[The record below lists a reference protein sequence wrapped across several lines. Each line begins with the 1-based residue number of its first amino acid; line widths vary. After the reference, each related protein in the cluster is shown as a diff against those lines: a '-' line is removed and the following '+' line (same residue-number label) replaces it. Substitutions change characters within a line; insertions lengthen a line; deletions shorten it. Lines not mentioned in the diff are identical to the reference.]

1 MLILTTF
8 GSFNFF
14 IIPLTHNHPILHI
27 LIVEKKAANK
37 YFDFQGNE
45 QNHKASVPDEK
56 AVLMTDLQIWREF
69 QSGSDSA
76 FANIYKCHVD
86 LLYSYGLKLV
96 YDKELVKDAI
106 QDLFIELWDSKDRL
120 AKVKSIKAYL
130 YKSLRRKLI
139 SKASKERKIF
149 DRSQN
154 LDSLDIETPSTEI
167 SLIEKQQFDAKRN
180 VLRKALVSLSDKQRE
195 IIHLKF
201 YGRLSYSEISE
212 IMSLDK
218 KGTYNLMARTIQILK
233 DHLVSIVLLILLL
246 SVL

>member
-1 MLILTTF
+1 M
-8 GSFNFF
+8 
-14 IIPLTHNHPILHI
+14 
-27 LIVEKKAANK
+27 EKKATYK
-37 YFDFQGNE
+37 HFDFQGNE
-45 QNHKASVPDEK
+45 QNHKASVSDEK
-56 AVLMTDLQIWREF
+56 AVHMTDLQIWQEF

-76 FANIYKCHVD
+76 FANIYKSHAT

-120 AKVKSIKAYL
+120 SKVKSIKAYL

-139 SKASKERKIF
+139 SKVIKERKTF
-149 DRSQN
+149 DKNQD
-154 LDSLDIETPSTEI
+154 LTSLDAEIPSTEI
-167 SLIEKQQFDAKRN
+167 SLIEKQQFDAKRKT
-180 VLRKALVSLSDKQRE
+180 LEKAIASLSNKQRE

-201 YGRLSYSEISE
+201 YGRLSYLEISE
-212 IMSLDK
+212 IMALDK

-233 DHLVSIVLLILLL
+233 DHLVSIMLLIVLF